1 MGSSQI
7 KKKYKMKYIMSTNNQ
22 KFFFLLS
29 IIIIIY
35 LSSKINAFSLI
46 AQQNSKLICGYYCN
60 QIKINGVTK
69 IPKFVNR
76 FPELCTKWK
85 DCDDYFSEFV
95 EKTTSTTS
103 EVTTSKIYNENEK
116 NTTTFLNLSVN
127 QQEEKEET

>member
-46 AQQNSKLICGYYCN
+46 AQQNNKYICGYYCN
-60 QIKINGVTK
+60 QIKINEVTK
-69 IPKFVNR
+69 IPKFVNK

-85 DCDDYFSEFV
+85 DCDEYFSEFL
-95 EKTTSTTS
+95 ETTPSTS
-103 EVTTSKIYNENEK
+103 EVTTSKNLNSEDDNYMK
-116 NTTTFLNLSVN
+116 TFINLNVN
-127 QQEEKEET
+127 QQ